1 MTEELDIAA
10 LSAWVGRRETR
21 SDMVTARLVSA
32 YRATVSDE
40 ETSAARGD
48 VAPPGIHWCLA
59 TPIAAMSAL
68 GPDGH
73 PARGG
78 FLPPIP
84 LPRRMWAGSRI
95 EFLAPLRIGDE
106 VERVSSIKSVEAKT
120 GRSGRLVFV
129 TVEHLYRNA
138 AGEAVREEQDLV
150 FREATAAGTVRSSE
164 PGEMGLPP
172 PERTRSIDPSP
183 VLLFRFSAL
192 TFNGHRIHYDRRYA
206 TEVESYPGLVVHG
219 PLQAALLLDLATSMR
234 DGAPP
239 RRFEFRAARPLFD
252 DRPLVLSGRWLD
264 GSTLSLSSGVEHQ
277 PPAMVATAR
286 W

>member
-10 LSAWVGRRETR
+10 LRAWVGRSETR
-21 SDMVTARLVSA
+21 SDVVAARLVSA
-32 YRATVSDE
+32 YHATVSDQ
-40 ETSAARGD
+40 ETSAASGD
-48 VAPPGIHWCLA
+48 AAPPGIHWCLA

-95 EFLAPLRIGDE
+95 EFLAPLRVGDE
-106 VERVSSIKSVEAKT
+106 VERTSTIKSVEAKT

-129 TVEHLYRNA
+129 TVEHLYRST
-138 AGEAVREEQDLV
+138 AGDAVREEQDLV
-150 FREATAAGTVRSSE
+150 FREATAAGTAPSSE
-164 PGEMGLPP
+164 PGETRLPP
-172 PERTRSIDPSP
+172 PDRTRRIEPSP

-206 TEVESYPGLVVHG
+206 MEVESYPGLVVHG
-219 PLQAALLLDLATSMR
+219 PLQAALLVDLAASMR
-234 DGAPP
+234 DGAAP
-239 RRFEFRAARPLFD
+239 RRFEFRAQRPLFD
-252 DRPLVLSGRWLD
+252 DRPFVLSGRWLD
-264 GSTLSLSSGVEHQ
+264 GSALALSSGVEHQ

>member
-1 MTEELDIAA
+1 MTEEFDIAA
-10 LSAWVGRRETR
+10 LSAWVGRSETR
-21 SDMVTARLVSA
+21 SDIVTAQLVSA
-32 YRATVSDE
+32 YRATVSDQE
-40 ETSAARGD
+40 ILPAHGD
-48 VAPPGIHWCLA
+48 VAAPGLHWCLA

-84 LPRRMWAGSRI
+84 LPRRMWAGSRVA
-95 EFLAPLRIGDE
+95 FLAPLRIGDE
-106 VERVSSIKSVEAKT
+106 VERASSIKSVEAKS

-129 TVEHLYRNA
+129 TVEHVYRIA
-138 AGEAVREEQDLV
+138 AGDAVREEQDLV
-150 FREATAAGTVRSSE
+150 FREPVAAETPRPSE
-164 PGEMGLPP
+164 GSITDVPP
-172 PERTRSIDPSP
+172 PDKTRSVEPSP

-206 TEVESYPGLVVHG
+206 TEVEFYPGLVVHG
-219 PLQAALLLDLATSMR
+219 PLQAALLLDLAASMR
-234 DGAPP
+234 DGAAP

-252 DRPLVLSGRWLD
+252 DQPFVLSGRWLD
-264 GSTLSLSSGVEHQ
+264 GSTLALSSGVVHQ